1 METLLEKFNNYWKEK
16 SEIRRD
22 LQDSYEGPRL
32 YLLPVT
38 DHQTSHLFVEASAD
52 WKKKGG
58 IFEFRKKHEQIFS
71 QMLKKNDNKEVS
83 NFLFLTIVQ

>member
-71 QMLKKNDNKEVS
+71 QMLKKMTTRKFQIS
-83 NFLFLTIVQ
+83 CSLP